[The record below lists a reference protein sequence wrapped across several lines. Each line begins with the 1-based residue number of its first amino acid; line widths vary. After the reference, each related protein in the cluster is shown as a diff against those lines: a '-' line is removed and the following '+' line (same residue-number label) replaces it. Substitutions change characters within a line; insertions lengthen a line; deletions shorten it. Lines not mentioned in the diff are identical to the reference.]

1 LAEKSTETICNGL
14 DFSSYLIMP
23 IQRIPRYRLLLE
35 EFIQNTPK
43 DHEDYKKLGDAL
55 DKLKGIAHDVDKAII
70 EQENRERMLKICKK
84 FLDYKEVEL
93 LRPGRTF
100 VHEGELTKV
109 CRKERKKRHFFL
121 FSDCLV
127 YAHPPVP
134 PATKFKVEREFK
146 LSTIKMKD
154 LPDSQ
159 SRKMFNAFQ
168 LQSEKKSFIVLAEA
182 AKEKQE
188 WTERLLKTQEHLKE
202 KTKTFINQQTGHVL
216 KKDDGD
222 AASTAPVW
230 VPDHESKACTIC
242 LMKFTFTNRR
252 HHCRQCGNI
261 VCQPCSGQKKTI
273 QGQGKVRVC
282 TTCFK
287 RPADLE
293 GDYQPVV
300 GEFNSDSDD
309 SGLDV
314 HDVICELEA
323 QFDFDP
329 ENTDQK
335 LQFKKGDI
343 ISILQVDD
351 SGWWLAELNGNR
363 GWVPASFLEQPTQ

>member
-1 LAEKSTETICNGL
+1 
-14 DFSSYLIMP
+14 
-23 IQRIPRYRLLLE
+23 
-35 EFIQNTPK
+35 
-43 DHEDYKKLGDAL
+43 
-55 DKLKGIAHDVDKAII
+55 
-70 EQENRERMLKICKK
+70 MLKICKK

-188 WTERLLKTQEHLKE
+188 WTERLIKTQEHLKE
-202 KTKTFINQQTGHVL
+202 KTKTFVNQQTGHIV
-216 KKDDGD
+216 KKDDAD

-230 VPDHESKACTIC
+230 VPDSESKACTIC
-242 LMKFTFTNRR
+242 CMKFTFTNRR

-261 VCQPCSGQKKTI
+261 VCQPCSSQKKTI

-282 TTCFK
+282 GTCFK

-293 GDYQPVV
+293 GDYQPVDV

-323 QFDFDP
+323 QFDFEP

>member
-1 LAEKSTETICNGL
+1 MAVKTTSFSKISRAKTKGKLLVSATDKVNIHDLDDELFKPIEVLIKEKRDRIADEILRSEQTYVRSLNLLYTHFKKPLQEMMTINQLAITDVQFQTLFANLEDLINVNTELLKLLLERLANWSDKQKLGDVLLTLVPFLLLYTQYSLNYGRAADVLRELNKDKKIKQYLAEKSTETICNGL

-43 DHEDYKKLGDAL
+43 DHEDYKKQGDAL

-146 LSTIKMKD
+146 LATIKMKD
-154 LPDSQ
+154 LPDSH

-168 LQSEKKSFIVLAEA
+168 LQSEKKIFYCS
-182 AKEKQE
+182 
-188 WTERLLKTQEHLKE
+188 
-202 KTKTFINQQTGHVL
+202 
-216 KKDDGD
+216 
-222 AASTAPVW
+222 
-230 VPDHESKACTIC
+230 
-242 LMKFTFTNRR
+242 
-252 HHCRQCGNI
+252 CR
-261 VCQPCSGQKKTI
+261 S
-273 QGQGKVRVC
+273 R
-282 TTCFK
+282 
-287 RPADLE
+287 
-293 GDYQPVV
+293 
-300 GEFNSDSDD
+300 
-309 SGLDV
+309 
-314 HDVICELEA
+314 
-323 QFDFDP
+323 
-329 ENTDQK
+329 
-335 LQFKKGDI
+335 
-343 ISILQVDD
+343 
-351 SGWWLAELNGNR
+351 
-363 GWVPASFLEQPTQ
+363 